1 MHNAISTTIYST
13 TGISAGN
20 LPSSIDYQISSNMA
34 TATNGYARLDLT
46 SGDITS
52 LIGHPRAVLQAYVD
66 HTATPPFAANINSI
80 DLGGIN
86 GEEITISNG
95 NASALLGV
103 NTITLFQD
111 ASVPNSFI
119 ELKSVDTNTGTTSL
133 LILGVQQF
141 TLSVASQIAITIAN
155 AATDP
160 VVFRRNISLTTLT
173 SGGLSCGV
181 LEKTD
186 INTTPG
192 GSSTLSIADAFK
204 TTINTPSAAG
214 RIFVL
219 PTPTAGTVGY
229 WYAICNKSTSFTI
242 AVHYPA
248 PNIIATIPVA
258 PSATNGGS
266 VAKFAVDNLGIT
278 YSRIG

>member
-1 MHNAISTTIYST
+1 M
-13 TGISAGN
+13 
-20 LPSSIDYQISSNMA
+20 
-34 TATNGYARLDLT
+34 T
-46 SGDITS
+46 SGDLLTTP
-52 LIGHPRAVLQAYVD
+52 PRALLQAYVD
-66 HTATPPFAANINSI
+66 HTATPGYTPNINSI
-80 DLGGIN
+80 DLGGLN

-141 TLSVASQIAITIAN
+141 TLSVASQVAITIAN

-160 VVFRRNISLTTLT
+160 VVFRRNISTTTNTASSNPVGLLENSILNTTTTGTTTLT
-173 SGGLSCGV
+173 I
-181 LEKTD
+181 T
-186 INTTPG
+186 N
-192 GSSTLSIADAFK
+192 AFA
-204 TTINTPSAAG
+204 TIVNTPSAAG

-219 PTPTAGTVGY
+219 PAPPAGTVGY
-229 WYAICNKSTSFTI
+229 WYAICNKSIANTI

-248 PNIIATIPVA
+248 LTTIATIPVA

-266 VAKFAVDNLGIT
+266 VAKFAVDTLGTT